1 MNIMFNVL
9 ILFLCCHD
17 FHLMFL
23 VSEPGSMLSVQ
34 LLAAHLYYRSLSTV
48 PSLIRTWALD
58 CTDRQ
63 LHTSIV
69 NYTTQHFSQVLV
81 QAELA
86 HVKSAESLAELADD
100 LMTVKVAS
108 SVNEV
113 TASYQVDD
121 HQLEMTLKMPSDWP
135 LHQIEIKDSKKIGVV
150 ESRWRAWVLGV
161 QQTISAHVNLTLYSE
176 IRACSNQLLHRMAI
190 SPMGSFCSRKTS
202 SSISKVK
209 SNVLFVTRKHF
220 DIHLKHNLIMFV
232 DSIISVSDGTLPKKS
247 CKTCKNR
254 FHSACL
260 YEVLSTSAY

>member
-1 MNIMFNVL
+1 
-9 ILFLCCHD
+9 
-17 FHLMFL
+17 
-23 VSEPGSMLSVQ
+23 MLSVQ

-69 NYTTQHFSQVLV
+69 NYTTQHFSQMLV